1 MIMPTFVEHKGSQF
15 DDINARRH
23 DAMSRKD
30 EIKSAYKGLG
40 KAHSF
45 YDGQML
51 GTTRIGRWML
61 RHVWGMTKED
71 ALEYEAMALE
81 AITAGFSGRLLE
93 VPVGTGVISMPVFK
107 TLPNADITCLDYS
120 EKMMAAA
127 KQRAEAMRIINI
139 TFQRGDVGALPFPD
153 ESFDVVV
160 SLNGFH
166 AFPDKEAAYKE
177 THRVLKPGGIL
188 TGCFY
193 VEQANRHT
201 DNMIRRFY
209 VRPGFFTP
217 PFETVNSLQ
226 KRLSGMYSEAKVSHV
241 QSIAVFQCRK

>member
-1 MIMPTFVEHKGSQF
+1 
-15 DDINARRH
+15 
-23 DAMSRKD
+23 MSRKD

-71 ALEYEAMALE
+71 TLEYEAMALE
-81 AITAGFSGRLLE
+81 AIPAGFSDRLLE

-139 TFQRGDVGALPFPD
+139 TFLLRKSTHPTPF
-153 ESFDVVV
+153 
-160 SLNGFH
+160 
-166 AFPDKEAAYKE
+166 
-177 THRVLKPGGIL
+177 
-188 TGCFY
+188 
-193 VEQANRHT
+193 
-201 DNMIRRFY
+201 
-209 VRPGFFTP
+209 
-217 PFETVNSLQ
+217 
-226 KRLSGMYSEAKVSHV
+226 
-241 QSIAVFQCRK
+241 